1 MAFGVEARVPF
12 LDKEFL
18 RISMGIDAKHKLHKK
33 GETDSDGKP
42 YMEKVSR
49 HDLCRKLQR
58 RSQRGR
64 SLMPLALAFSQY
76 IIRKA
81 FDCSPDGKKYL
92 PDSILWRQKEQ
103 FSDGVGYDHIN
114 SLKDAAE
121 RSVSDEAFAKR
132 SERWP
137 EDKGCTTKEAYYY
150 RDIFECESE
159 VLLIMCL
166 WHGAARLMLLVFL
179 RV

>member
-1 MAFGVEARVPF
+1 MSF
-12 LDKEFL
+12 
-18 RISMGIDAKHKLHKK
+18 I
-33 GETDSDGKP
+33 
-42 YMEKVSR
+42 
-49 HDLCRKLQR
+49 
-58 RSQRGR
+58 
-64 SLMPLALAFSQY
+64 LASAQY

-159 VLLIMCL
+159 LLKSMCFG
-166 WHGAARLMLLVFL
+166 HGAARLILLMSL
-179 RV
+179 LM